1 MNISWTKFNFNQQ
14 VKDVNLTL
22 TLSPYNMHIF
32 FIYLTLFNIFNV
44 IYYIM
49 DVCFVDIYYFLL
61 IISFN

>member
-1 MNISWTKFNFNQQ
+1 M
-14 VKDVNLTL
+14 
-22 TLSPYNMHIF
+22 LSPYNMDIF
-32 FIYLTLFNIFNV
+32 FIYLLLFNIFNV